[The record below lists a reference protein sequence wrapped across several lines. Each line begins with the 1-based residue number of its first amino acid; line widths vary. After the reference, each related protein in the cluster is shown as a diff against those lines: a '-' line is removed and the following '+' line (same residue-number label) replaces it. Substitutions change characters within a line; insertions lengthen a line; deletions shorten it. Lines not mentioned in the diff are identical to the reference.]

1 MIRMGGVY
9 LLSRENVITKLQ
21 IGIYLLNFA
30 AVCLVAGIMTYSLRE
45 IVEVMDAR
53 NFLKAVQVRPWRP
66 DTILFTSVT
75 CYLMLVVL
83 SGISQ
88 LWEDRGKWVRSMIMI
103 GEIGFCIGT
112 TLALNMNYDG
122 LVLLVVADMIRGQ
135 KGGRQKLILLLAV
148 TGLYTITDYNLL
160 GRYFGMVPWDSF
172 ISYFSV
178 STQALLRGTRS
189 IFVSMNL
196 VLFILYMVLLI
207 QGEHRE
213 KERIRFLNA
222 QLETANLK
230 LKAYAVEAE
239 KNAETRERNRLA
251 REIHDT
257 LGHVLTGIIAGIDAC
272 ITLID
277 ISPEETRK
285 RLVKIGDV
293 TRQGITDVRRSVSK
307 LRPDVLEK
315 MELEK
320 ALTQMLED
328 LSHNAKAEIGF
339 DNQVH
344 PLKFHED
351 EEDVVYRVIQE
362 ATTNSIR
369 HGHAENI
376 YISIQKKDQW
386 LTITVKDSGKGCEI
400 IEKGF
405 GLRHMEERLKILGG
419 SLEYEGHD
427 GFLITAK
434 IPIRW
439 GEEYDS

>member
-1 MIRMGGVY
+1 M
-9 LLSRENVITKLQ
+9 SRENVIAKLQ

-45 IVEVMDAR
+45 IVAVMDAKS
-53 NFLKAVQVRPWRP
+53 FLKAVQVRPWRP
-66 DTILFTSVT
+66 DTILFTSVV
-75 CYLMLVVL
+75 CYLFLVVL
-83 SGISQ
+83 SGVSQ
-88 LWEDRGKWVRSMIMI
+88 LWEDKGKWVRSFLMI

-135 KGGRQKLILLLAV
+135 KGGKQKLILLVAV

-172 ISYFSV
+172 ISYFSI
-178 STQALLRGTRS
+178 STQALLRGARS

-213 KERIRFLNA
+213 KERIRFLNE
-222 QLETANLK
+222 QLEAANLK
-230 LKAYAVEAE
+230 MKAYAAEAE

-277 ISPEETRK
+277 ISPEGTKK

-293 TRQGITDVRRSVSK
+293 TRQGITDVRRSVKK

-320 ALTQMLED
+320 ALTQMLQD
-328 LSHNAKAEIGF
+328 ISHNTEAEITF
-339 DNQVH
+339 DNQVK

-351 EEDVVYRVIQE
+351 EEDVIYRVIQE

-369 HGHAENI
+369 HGHGQRI
-376 YISIQKKDQW
+376 MISIEKKEKW
-386 LTITVKDSGKGCEI
+386 VTITVKDDGRGCDHVEQ
-400 IEKGF
+400 GF
-405 GLRHMEERLKILGG
+405 GLRHMEERLKFLGG
-419 SLEYEGHD
+419 FLEYKGHN
-427 GFLITAK
+427 GFLITAR

>member
-1 MIRMGGVY
+1 MY

-45 IVEVMDAR
+45 IVAVMDAR

-66 DTILFTSVT
+66 GTILFTSVT
-75 CYLMLVVL
+75 CYLMLMVL

-88 LWEDRGKWVRSMIMI
+88 LWEDRGKWARSMIMV

-112 TLALNMNYDG
+112 TFALNMNYDG

-172 ISYFSV
+172 ISYFSI

-222 QLETANLK
+222 QLESANLK
-230 LKAYAVEAE
+230 LKAYAAEAE

-272 ITLID
+272 VTLID

-285 RLVKIGDV
+285 RLIKIGDV

-320 ALTQMLED
+320 ALSQMLDD

-339 DNQVH
+339 YNQVH

-362 ATTNSIR
+362 ATTNAIR
-369 HGHAENI
+369 HGHAEKI
-376 YISIQKKDQW
+376 YISIHKKDQW
-386 LTITVKDSGKGCEI
+386 LTITVKDYGKGCEI

>member
-1 MIRMGGVY
+1 M
-9 LLSRENVITKLQ
+9 SRENVIAKLQ

-45 IVEVMDAR
+45 IVAVMDAKS
-53 NFLKAVQVRPWRP
+53 FLKAVQVRPWRP
-66 DTILFTSVT
+66 DTILFTSVV
-75 CYLMLVVL
+75 CYLFLVVL
-83 SGISQ
+83 SGVSQ
-88 LWEDRGKWVRSMIMI
+88 LWEDKGKWVRSFLMI

-135 KGGRQKLILLLAV
+135 KGGKQKLILLVAV

-172 ISYFSV
+172 ISYFSI
-178 STQALLRGTRS
+178 STQALLRGARS

-213 KERIRFLNA
+213 KERIRFLNE
-222 QLETANLK
+222 QLEAANIK
-230 LKAYAVEAE
+230 MKAYAAEAE

-277 ISPEETRK
+277 ISPEETKK

-293 TRQGITDVRRSVSK
+293 TRQGITDVRRSVKK

-320 ALTQMLED
+320 ALTQMLQD
-328 LSHNAKAEIGF
+328 ISHNTEAEITF
-339 DNQVH
+339 DNQVK

-351 EEDVVYRVIQE
+351 EEDVIYRVIQE

-369 HGHAENI
+369 HGHGQRI
-376 YISIQKKDQW
+376 MISIEKRK
-386 LTITVKDSGKGCEI
+386 SG
-400 IEKGF
+400 
-405 GLRHMEERLKILGG
+405 
-419 SLEYEGHD
+419 
-427 GFLITAK
+427 
-434 IPIRW
+434 
-439 GEEYDS
+439 

>member
-1 MIRMGGVY
+1 M
-9 LLSRENVITKLQ
+9 SRENVITKLQ

-66 DTILFTSVT
+66 GTILFTSVT
-75 CYLMLVVL
+75 CYLMLMVL

-88 LWEDRGKWVRSMIMI
+88 LWEDKGKWVRSMIMV

-112 TLALNMNYDG
+112 TFALNMNYDG
-122 LVLLVVADMIRGQ
+122 LVLVVVADMIRGQ

-172 ISYFSV
+172 ISYFSI

-222 QLETANLK
+222 QLESANLK
-230 LKAYAVEAE
+230 LKAYAAEAE

-320 ALTQMLED
+320 ALTQMLDD

-344 PLKFHED
+344 TLKFHED

-369 HGHAENI
+369 HGHAEKI
-376 YISIQKKDQW
+376 YISIHKKDQW
-386 LTITVKDSGKGCEI
+386 LTVSVKDYGKGCEI

>member
-1 MIRMGGVY
+1 M
-9 LLSRENVITKLQ
+9 SRENVIAKLQ

-45 IVEVMDAR
+45 IVAVMDAKS
-53 NFLKAVQVRPWRP
+53 FLKAVQVRPWRP
-66 DTILFTSVT
+66 DTILFTSVV
-75 CYLMLVVL
+75 CYLFLVVL
-83 SGISQ
+83 SGVSQ
-88 LWEDRGKWVRSMIMI
+88 LWEDKGKWVRSFLMI

-135 KGGRQKLILLLAV
+135 KGGKQKLILLVAV

-172 ISYFSV
+172 ISYFSI
-178 STQALLRGTRS
+178 STQALLRGARS

-213 KERIRFLNA
+213 KERIRFLNE
-222 QLETANLK
+222 QLEAANIK
-230 LKAYAVEAE
+230 MKAYAAEAE

-277 ISPEETRK
+277 ISPEETKK

-293 TRQGITDVRRSVSK
+293 TRQGITDVRRSVKK

-320 ALTQMLED
+320 ALTQMLQD
-328 LSHNAKAEIGF
+328 ISHNTEAEITF
-339 DNQVH
+339 DNQVK

-351 EEDVVYRVIQE
+351 EEDVIYRVIQE

-369 HGHAENI
+369 HGHEQRI
-376 YISIQKKDQW
+376 MISIEKKEKW
-386 LTITVKDSGKGCEI
+386 VTITVKDDGRGCDHVEQ
-400 IEKGF
+400 GF
-405 GLRHMEERLKILGG
+405 GLRHMEERLKFLGG
-419 SLEYEGHD
+419 FLEYEGHN
-427 GFLITAK
+427 GFLITAR